1 MLCFEQVKRKHAAM
15 SIVAIDVHPQRAFSE
30 MCPDEVP
37 VADALSIVPHLNL
50 QASWAD
56 FRVLTKDAHVPDAG
70 WIVPQ
75 QSDHLPLEQAENWVS
90 HAIVGTEGF
99 ETLPN
104 LPNAVDYQFLVHIG
118 LEQGAHPFGACFH
131 DMAENIST
139 GLIEWLKQKE
149 AKIILI
155 GGLITEYCV
164 QATVLQLC
172 WYGPWRVI
180 VNLEACRTLDSVQEQ
195 QAVLSMQQ
203 AGALVVACTEEIEAL
218 IGNVQQQDYAF
229 TI

>member
-1 MLCFEQVKRKHAAM
+1 
-15 SIVAIDVHPQRAFSE
+15 
-30 MCPDEVP
+30 
-37 VADALSIVPHLNL
+37 
-50 QASWAD
+50 
-56 FRVLTKDAHVPDAG
+56 
-70 WIVPQ
+70 
-75 QSDHLPLEQAENWVS
+75 
-90 HAIVGTEGF
+90 
-99 ETLPN
+99 
-104 LPNAVDYQFLVHIG
+104 
-118 LEQGAHPFGACFH
+118 
-131 DMAENIST
+131 MAENIST

-180 VNLEACRTLDSVQEQ
+180 VNLEACRTLDGEQEQ

-203 AGALVVACTEEIEAL
+203 AGALVVASTEEIEAL
-218 IGNVQQQDYAF
+218 LSDAQQQDYAF